1 MVSTHG
7 ESIRSVTAADMHA
20 NFSCLAH
27 PLISWTGPRTPP
39 TINLTEEQL
48 EDIQLAFN
56 VFDPKRSGT

>member
-27 PLISWTGPRTPP
+27 PLISWTGPRIQEEKGSPYHQSYRG
-39 TINLTEEQL
+39 TIRRHSACFQRL
-48 EDIQLAFN
+48 
-56 VFDPKRSGT
+56 